1 RSAAAGG
8 HGPGWPRR
16 AVLGAGLFRRRPAR
30 REPARGEGLRRALGQ
45 RGRPAHRR
53 AGARNLHPRGRG
65 HPPRHHAA
73 DAAACRAP
81 PAAGAVRRQAQRCRS
96 LRRPVRRGGHAAIGG
111 GGRAAGHRS
120 VLPHRRHAGAGLS
133 AQGVRARR
141 VRAADRARAPAAGAA
156 GLDQAAACTMTP
168 ATRDTRGRGM
178 GRRNRSR
185 RQANALVVLAAGGA
199 IVGAL
204 SGGPWIWLH
213 YLCKPLATLLIGALV
228 LRAGRVQSA
237 RYRAAVLAGIAFSL
251 AGDVFLMLPQDLFV
265 PGLVAFLLAHL
276 CFFAAFFPGARWTV
290 RLVAIAAYA
299 GVGVANMVP
308 LLPRVPSTL
317 HVPVLAYVLVLVVM
331 AGLAAA
337 RAWSL

>member
-1 RSAAAGG
+1 
-8 HGPGWPRR
+8 
-16 AVLGAGLFRRRPAR
+16 
-30 REPARGEGLRRALGQ
+30 
-45 RGRPAHRR
+45 
-53 AGARNLHPRGRG
+53 
-65 HPPRHHAA
+65 
-73 DAAACRAP
+73 
-81 PAAGAVRRQAQRCRS
+81 
-96 LRRPVRRGGHAAIGG
+96 
-111 GGRAAGHRS
+111 
-120 VLPHRRHAGAGLS
+120 
-133 AQGVRARR
+133 
-141 VRAADRARAPAAGAA
+141 
-156 GLDQAAACTMTP
+156 
-168 ATRDTRGRGM
+168 M

-337 RAWSL
+337 RAWSLRADPGLARPALSGAVGGALFVLSDSLLAWDRFGSGLPAAALLVLASYYAALWCIARSVRTGD